1 MWWNINQN
9 EEKNYFNQLHKQ
21 HNYKQKLKATSITKS
36 IWLFTSFTGWY
47 VINSNPLQAQITP
60 DSTVNT
66 EVQTNNNVTEIT
78 GGTQAESNLFH
89 SFQDFSVTTGETAF
103 FNNNLNIQ
111 NIISRVTGENIS
123 NIDGLIKANGN
134 ANLILINPNG
144 INFGGN
150 ASLDIGGS
158 FLGSTADSV
167 IFADGTVF
175 NAKDTQV
182 NPLLTISV
190 PLGLQMGQNSGEIN
204 VSGEGHNLS
213 VADPLFSPIIFSER
227 SGLRVKPGETL
238 GLVGKG
244 INLNGGTIAAPG
256 GRVELGSVAAGIVK
270 LNFADPNLSLSYE
283 ENSVLDK
290 IELRSQALADAT
302 GTELIPGGSIQ
313 VQGKHLTL
321 SDGSLLLVQNLA
333 QQEAGIINV
342 NASESV
348 TISGTNNNGTIRS
361 SLTNETLGIGKG
373 GNIQVNTRQLTVDQG
388 ATIVAKTLS
397 PGTATGGNVNI
408 NAIDLIKVIGSN
420 SNNPSI
426 TSSIVAA
433 SFGAGDGGNNNI
445 TTNFLNTQ
453 AGGTVAATAFNT
465 GNGGDIKITANNIEL
480 VGIEPV
486 VFAPSAITASTLGTG
501 NAGNLTINTGTLTLL
516 KGGRV
521 DASTAAIGNAGS
533 ITINATDFI
542 QVSDTVSGSLNPSLI
557 ASSANILDPS
567 LQQLLGLPPIPS
579 GNSGEVNI
587 NTPQLN
593 VTDGALITT
602 RNDGL
607 GNSGSIRINADSVSL
622 NNDGGITSQIGIRPS
637 ASLDNDNDFPANLNF
652 KNNTSLNSAQNAT
665 DIQVGSIDI
674 TTKKLLVG
682 GGSGISTDTFTN
694 LTGGNITING
704 TESITVQGFSAIN
717 PNKLSFISTSSF
729 GSGDAGDLNIS
740 TSKLTILDGSRVGAG
755 TFGTGLGGD
764 VNVKATELIEVIGA
778 EPSQSVASLLGASSL
793 GAGNAGNLT
802 IDTAKLIVRDG
813 GRIDSSGA
821 ATGSAGNVDIKAS
834 DAIAISGQI
843 PGTNTPSLISSGV
856 NIEDEISRQIFRLPP
871 VPNGDAGNVNI
882 TTDVLKITDGAEV
895 SVVNEGLGDAGKLEI
910 NANSIWLENQG
921 KLSAAT
927 KSGVGGNITLLADNV
942 FLRGNSTTTATAG
955 GVGNGGNISINANN
969 LVALENSQ
977 ITANANQGIG
987 GNIQIDTNG
996 IYYICTECKVTASS
1010 RLGVDGVVNIETL
1023 EPNTEL
1029 EILDVPQQPSQPEET
1044 VAVSCPAANQANS
1057 SELTI
1062 TGRGGLAARP
1072 QGILSSESLI
1082 QFAAPSSQAKQPSNS
1097 TINNTSKLPS
1107 PARGWYKNSQG
1118 TVILSAQIPKSVA
1131 NNNLITTAPNCHNF

>member
-1 MWWNINQN
+1 MWWTVNQARQRN
-9 EEKNYFNQLHKQ
+9 HLNQLHNQ
-21 HNYKQKLKATSITKS
+21 HNYQQKFKLPSIAKS
-36 IWLFTSFTGWY
+36 IWLFTSFTGCY
-47 VINSNPLQAQITP
+47 LGNNNSLQAQITP
-60 DSTVNT
+60 DNTVNT
-66 EVQTNNNVTEIT
+66 QVNTNNNVTEIN

-89 SFQDFSVTTGETAF
+89 SFQNFSVATGETAF
-103 FNNNLNIQ
+103 FNNNLDIK
-111 NIISRVTGENIS
+111 NIISRITGANIS
-123 NIDGLIKANGN
+123 NIDGLIRANGN

-167 IFADGTVF
+167 VFADGIVF
-175 NAKDTQV
+175 SAKDTQA

-213 VADPLFSPIIFSER
+213 VADPLFSPIIFGQR
-227 SGLRVKPGETL
+227 SGLRVQPGETL

-256 GRVELGSVAAGIVK
+256 GRVELGSVAAGIVN
-270 LNFADPNLSLSYE
+270 LNFADLNLSLSYE
-283 ENSVLDK
+283 NSTVLDN
-290 IELRSQALADAT
+290 IQLRSQTLVDAT

-313 VQGKHLTL
+313 IQGKQLTL

-333 QQEAGIINV
+333 QQEAGEIKV
-342 NASESV
+342 NTSESV
-348 TISGTNNNGTIRS
+348 IISGTNNNGTIRS

-397 PGTATGGNVNI
+397 PGTAAGGNVNI
-408 NAIDLIKVIGSN
+408 NAIDSVKVIGSN
-420 SNNPSI
+420 SINPNA

-433 SFGAGDGGNNNI
+433 SFGAGDGGNNTI

-465 GNGGDIKITANNIEL
+465 GNGGDIKITANKIEL
-480 VGIEPV
+480 VGIDPI
-486 VFAPSAITASTLGTG
+486 VFAPSAVTASTLGTG
-501 NAGNLTINTGTLTLL
+501 NAGNLTIDTATLTLRE
-516 KGGRV
+516 GGRI

-533 ITINATDFI
+533 ITINATDFV
-542 QVSDTVSGSLNPSLI
+542 QVSDTVPESLNPSLI

-593 VTDGALITT
+593 VTDGGLITT

-607 GNSGSIRINADSVSL
+607 GNSGNIRINADSIFL
-622 NNDGGITSQIGIRPS
+622 NNNGGITSQIGVRPNTS
-637 ASLDNDNDFPANLNF
+637 SSNGSDFPENLSF
-652 KNNTSLNSAQNAT
+652 DNNSSLNSAQNST
-665 DIQVGSIDI
+665 DIQGGSIDI
-674 TTKKLLVG
+674 TTQELLVEG
-682 GGSGISTDTFTN
+682 GASISADTFTDIA
-694 LTGGNITING
+694 GGDITINA
-704 TESITVQGFSAIN
+704 TENIKVQGFSAVN
-717 PNKLSFISTSSF
+717 STKLSLISTSAF
-729 GSGDAGDLNIS
+729 GSGDAGNLDIS
-740 TSKLTILDGSRVGAG
+740 TPKLTILNGSRVGAG
-755 TFGTGLGGD
+755 TFGTGLGGN

-813 GRIDSSGA
+813 GRIDSSAA
-821 ATGSAGNVDIKAS
+821 ATGSAGNVNIQAS
-834 DAIAISGQI
+834 DAIEISGQI
-843 PGTNTPSLISSGV
+843 PGTNTSSLISSGV
-856 NIEDEISRQIFRLPP
+856 NIEDEISRQIFRLPL
-871 VPNGDAGNVNI
+871 VPTGGAGNVNI
-882 TTDVLKITDGAEV
+882 TTEVLKITDRAEV
-895 SVVNEGLGDAGKLEI
+895 SVVNEGLGDAGKLQI
-910 NANSIWLENQG
+910 NANSIVLNNQG
-921 KLSAAT
+921 SLSAAT

-955 GVGNGGNISINANN
+955 GDGNGGNISINANN

-987 GNIQIDTNG
+987 GNIQINTKG
-996 IYYICTECKVTASS
+996 IYYICTECQITASS
-1010 RLGVDGVVNIETL
+1010 QLGVDGTVNIETL

-1029 EILDVPQQPSQPEET
+1029 DILNVPQQPSQAQET
-1044 VAVSCPAANQANS
+1044 VAVGCPAANQTDS

-1062 TGRGGLAARP
+1062 TGRGGLPARP
-1072 QGILSSESLI
+1072 QGTLSSESLI
-1082 QFAAPSSQAKQPSNS
+1082 NFDASRSEIKQPSNS
-1097 TINNTSKLPS
+1097 TINNTPQLPS
-1107 PARGWYKNSQG
+1107 PARGWYKDAQG
-1118 TVILSAQIPKSVA
+1118 TVILSAQAPNVV
-1131 NNNLITTAPNCHNF
+1131 NNLVRTTPNCHTSPH